1 MAIGEIKLIPGC
13 TVLHKEKQY
22 VIVDIAGL
30 DAVIAKNM
38 VSGKAERIAVN
49 QLEPDIP
56 SGQNIVRQDLLTVKD
71 DDWLEAHKRFLSIRP
86 LLILSDGPRTK
97 EMVKRVADDN
107 SINTATVYRWIRAYE
122 KTGLVSSLLRSSRK
136 DAGNSRLKPEVEKII
151 REVIEE
157 EYLTEEQPTPAD
169 VWDVLKARCLELKLP
184 TPHPNTLRN
193 RISLISEEK
202 KLMKRKGKK
211 AAKEKFTPHKGSF
224 PGADYPLAVIQIDHT
239 PIDMIIVDDVNR
251 KPIDRPTLTLAI
263 DVFSKV
269 VAGYYISLDPPG
281 ALSTGLCLTHAI
293 LPKDQWLAK
302 LDISTPWPVWG
313 KMRVIHTD
321 NAKEFIGTMLSK
333 ACSEHNIELEQR
345 PKGEPQYGG
354 HIERSFRTFMKKVH
368 TVPGTTRSNVKDKGD
383 YDAEGN
389 ACMTLSAFEH
399 WFAIFI
405 VEYYHQKPHKGNN
418 DVPPIVVYERGILGD
433 SNTPG
438 VGLPSRITD
447 ETKFKL
453 DFLPYEMRTVQE
465 YGIVIDEIYYFH
477 PALQAWMHAI
487 DPEDIKRKRKF
498 ICRYD
503 PRDLST
509 IHFLDPDTKEY
520 VAVPYRDITKPPISI
535 WELRAAKKRLAEE
548 GYTDINE
555 ELIFGAVRKM
565 KDIVA
570 SEVTKTKKAR
580 KHEARS
586 KGWKKSKEHI
596 PPVKQEPSQSP
607 EEVEDDIFSMPIK
620 PFDDLQEAS

>member
-13 TVLHKEKQY
+13 TALYQGRQY
-22 VIVDIAGL
+22 VILDIAGL
-30 DAVIAKNM
+30 DAVIAKDM
-38 VSGKAERIAVN
+38 ASGKSERIAVN
-49 QLEPDIP
+49 QLAPDLP
-56 SGQNIVRQDLLTVKD
+56 TGQKIVRQDLLTIRD
-71 DDWLEAHKRFLSIRP
+71 EDWLEARKRFDEIRP
-86 LLILSDGPRTK
+86 LLMHSGGQRTK
-97 EMVKRVADDN
+97 EMVKHVAEKSGVD
-107 SINTATVYRWIRAYE
+107 TATIYRRISAYE
-122 KTGLVSSLLRSSRK
+122 KTGLVSSLLRSTRK
-136 DAGNSRLKPEVEKII
+136 DAGSSRLNPEVEQVM
-151 REVIEE
+151 REVIEA
-157 EYLTEEQPTPAD
+157 EYLTEEQPTPSD
-169 VWDVLKARCLELKLP
+169 VWDTLKARCLELKLP

-193 RISLISEEK
+193 RIALLSEEK
-202 KLMKRKGKK
+202 KLAKRKGKK

-224 PGADYPLAVIQIDHT
+224 PGADYPLAVVQIDHT
-239 PIDMIIVDDVNR
+239 PMDIIVVDDVDR
-251 KPIDRPTLTLAI
+251 KPIGRPNLTLEI
-263 DVFSKV
+263 DLFSKMV
-269 VAGYYISLDPPG
+269 GGYYISLDPPG

-302 LDISTPWPVWG
+302 MDISTPWPVWG
-313 KMRVIHTD
+313 KMRVVHTD

-333 ACSEHNIELEQR
+333 ACDEHNIELEQR

-354 HIERSFRTFMKKVH
+354 HIERSFRTYMSKVH
-368 TVPGTTRSNVKDKGD
+368 TLPGTTRSNVGDKGD

-389 ACMTLSAFEH
+389 ACMTLSALEK

-418 DVPPIVVYERGILGD
+418 GVPPIAMYERGILGNGD
-433 SNTPG
+433 SPG

-465 YGIVIDEIYYFH
+465 YGIVLEDIYYFH
-477 PALQAWMHAI
+477 PALQPWMHAI
-487 DPEDIKRKRKF
+487 DPDDIKRKRKF

-509 IHFLDPDTKEY
+509 IYFLDPDTKEY
-520 VAVPYRDITKPPISI
+520 VAIPYRDITRPPISI
-535 WELRAAKKRLAEE
+535 WELRAAKKQLAED
-548 GYTDINE
+548 GYVDINE

-565 KDIVA
+565 RDIVA
-570 SEVTKTKKAR
+570 SEVAKTKKAR

-596 PPVKQEPSQSP
+596 PPLSNTSTP
-607 EEVEDDIFSMPIK
+607 ESGSAKDDIFSMPITA
-620 PFDDLQEAS
+620 FDDIQEAS